1 MMISSAG
8 VRPIVSSPTRPLATA
23 QAAATEEVAADQV
36 TLGGPQISAQ
46 SLGQTAER
54 AAQQAAGA
62 ALPGAAGVATLK
74 VLSFNVMMDCQAGV
88 DNVVNVIKASGAQLV
103 GLQESIRNTR
113 VLAKKLDMHFIQQDK
128 RTALLSKFPI
138 ESFTPGRYGVKVTL
152 ENGQKVAFLNAHLT
166 SFPFQSHQLCH
177 LPTGGGPYLDTEEE
191 AIASA
196 EETRGAEV
204 KQMLKDADSL
214 GLPAIATG
222 DFNEPS
228 HLDWT
233 PAAAEARRHPIKV
246 QWPASTHYEE
256 AGFKDSYREI
266 HPDEMAYAGNTW
278 TPTKPPDDPKE
289 HHDRIDFVH
298 YRGDALKLKNV
309 EILGEKPEFADVTFD
324 PWPSDH
330 RAVLAT
336 FEVAAPAE

>member
-1 MMISSAG
+1 MMISSSTG
-8 VRPIVSSPTRPLATA
+8 VRPAYAPTVRP
-23 QAAATEEVAADQV
+23 QAASVQSTEVAADQV
-36 TLGGPQISAQ
+36 SLSGPPQASGQ
-46 SLGQTAER
+46 SLSQTAAKSAE
-54 AAQQAAGA
+54 QAAGA
-62 ALPGAAGVATLK
+62 ATPGPAGAATLK

-88 DNVVNVIKASGAQLV
+88 DNVVNVIKASGAELV

-113 VLAKKLDMHFIQQDK
+113 ALAKKLNMHFLQQDK
-128 RTALLSKFPI
+128 RTALLSKYPI
-138 ESFTPGRYGVKVTL
+138 EYFTPARYGVKVTL

-204 KQMLKDADSL
+204 RQMLKDADAL

-246 QWPASTHYEE
+246 QWPASTHFEE

-266 HPDEMAYAGNTW
+266 HPDEMAFAGNTW

-298 YRGDALKLKNV
+298 YRGEALKLKNV
-309 EILGEKPEFADVTFD
+309 EILGEKPEFADVSFD

-330 RAVLAT
+330 RALLAT
-336 FEVAAPAE
+336 FEVAAPAL